1 MPIRW
6 LAYQPNRQTRKA
18 ANILY
23 RIGEILYLS
32 ETQENDKE
40 QVFLDERAGMQMWE
54 KMPKSCTGVYRK
66 TRRT

>member
-1 MPIRW
+1 MPTRW

-32 ETQENDKE
+32 ETQENDQE
-40 QVFLDERAGMQMWE
+40 QVFLDERDGMQMWE
-54 KMPKSCTGVYRK
+54 EVLQPSSGFHRK
-66 TRRT
+66 ARRA